1 MIKGLSEQRQ
11 MPRLGKIRTGVK
23 VANKSGNGE
32 HPESVDYFV
41 LPDELKEVF
50 GDKPK
55 SLPIMFPV
63 EDETKF
69 ANQFY
74 KAYSSF
80 RGLVCKG
87 DGETCWRLIDTKTGD
102 FAHRDTVET
111 IRKELPCTGRDCTL
125 YQQKKCKEVM
135 NLQFLLPSVPGLG
148 VWQLDTSS
156 YHSIVAVNSAV
167 ELIRSICGRIS
178 MIPLRLTIEPK
189 EVSPDGKKKIVNILQ
204 IRTDITLAEIQKL
217 GALPPSQVMLPPP
230 DEDKPDLLYPEVDD
244 EPEVVTSKKQAK
256 KDIDDNWPDDKPK
269 EQKTQSDK
277 DFDSIES
284 ASSKAEPVK
293 AEAKPKKSKA
303 KEAAQPT
310 RDASAIKTVNDLYKA
325 CNEDFGMQPRDV
337 LDSLKVDSQSQI
349 ADLPSKCYLEIKK
362 TKE

>member
-41 LPDELKEVF
+41 LPEELAGIF

-63 EDETKF
+63 EDEAKF
-69 ANQFY
+69 ASQYY

-111 IRKELPCTGRDCTL
+111 IRKELPCSGRDCTL

-167 ELIRSICGRIS
+167 ELIRNICGRIS

-189 EVSPDGKKKIVNILQ
+189 EVSPDGKKKTVNILQ

-230 DEDKPDLLYPEVDD
+230 DEDKPDLLYADADAE
-244 EPEVVTSKKQAK
+244 QAK
-256 KDIDDNWPDDKPK
+256 KDIDDIWPAEKS
-269 EQKTQSDK
+269 QSDK
-277 DFDSIES
+277 DFNAMES
-284 ASSKAEPVK
+284 ASSKEP
-293 AEAKPKKSKA
+293 EPAKTKID
-303 KEAAQPT
+303 KELKGLI
-310 RDASAIKTVNDLYKA
+310 DKIVNDSVKMGYTTK
-325 CNEDFGMQPRDV
+325 QV
-337 LDSLKVDSQSQI
+337 
-349 ADLPSKCYLEIKK
+349 ADLIAVKFGPGLK
-362 TKE
+362 TIDLNQKQCQDLITAIERGEGLSE

>member
-32 HPESVDYFV
+32 HPEAVDFFV
-41 LPDELKEVF
+41 LPEELAGIF

-63 EDETKF
+63 EDEAKF
-69 ANQFY
+69 ASQFY

-111 IRKELPCTGRDCTL
+111 IRKELPCSGRDCTL

-148 VWQLDTSS
+148 VWQLDTGS
-156 YHSIVAVNSAV
+156 YHSIVAVNSAI
-167 ELIRSICGRIS
+167 ELIRNICGRIS

-189 EVSPDGKKKIVNILQ
+189 EVSPDGKKKTVNILQ

-217 GALPPSQVMLPPP
+217 GALSPSKVMLPPP
-230 DEDKPDLLYPEVDD
+230 DEDRPDLLYVDAD
-244 EPEVVTSKKQAK
+244 TEPVQGAEQAK
-256 KDIDDNWPDDKPK
+256 KDIDAFWPG
-269 EQKTQSDK
+269 EQTKTDK
-277 DFDSIES
+277 DFEDMES
-284 ASSKAEPVK
+284 ASEAEQPPAPVK
-293 AEAKPKKSKA
+293 PKID
-303 KEAAQPT
+303 KE
-310 RDASAIKTVNDLYKA
+310 IKGLIDKIVNDSVKMGYTTKQVSDLIAVK
-325 CNEDFGMQPRDV
+325 FGPGVRTIDLTKKQC
-337 LDSLKVDSQSQI
+337 LDLSAAIEKGEGLS
-349 ADLPSKCYLEIKK
+349 E
-362 TKE
+362 